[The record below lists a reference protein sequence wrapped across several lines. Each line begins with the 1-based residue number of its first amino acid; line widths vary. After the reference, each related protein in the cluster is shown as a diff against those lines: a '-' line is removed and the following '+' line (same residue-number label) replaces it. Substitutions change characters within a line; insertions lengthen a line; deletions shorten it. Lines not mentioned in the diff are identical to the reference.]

1 MEKQILLSKITIIIN
16 SIIRNKIKK
25 YWTNNKLITNKNE
38 RFNSY
43 KLKT

>member
-16 SIIRNKIKK
+16 SIIRNKIEK
-25 YWTNNKLITNKNE
+25 YWTNNKLITSKNE
-38 RFNSY
+38 RFNSH